1 MLIVDTGPL
10 VAAADR
16 TDRHHQPC
24 LELLETASGPLVT
37 TAMVVAEA
45 VYLLTRE
52 LGAHAEPAFYDAI
65 INGTLTVEPLTTADW
80 RRIRELVDR
89 YQNLP
94 LGGTDA
100 SLIAV
105 AERLGATR
113 IATLD
118 RAHFSI
124 VRPAHCDTFEISP
137 TP

>member
-1 MLIVDTGPL
+1 
-10 VAAADR
+10 
-16 TDRHHQPC
+16 
-24 LELLETASGPLVT
+24 
-37 TAMVVAEA
+37 MVVAEA

-52 LGAHAEPAFYDAI
+52 LGAHAEPAFYEAI

>member
-16 TDRHHQPC
+16 SDRHHSAC
-24 LELLETASGPLVT
+24 LELLETAPGPLVT

-45 VYLLTRE
+45 VYLLGRE
-52 LGAHAEPAFYDAI
+52 LGPQAEPAFYDAI
-65 INGTLTVEPLTTADW
+65 IDGTLIVEPLTQVDW
-80 RRIRELVDR
+80 QRVRTLVDVYR
-89 YQNLP
+89 DLP

-100 SLIAV
+100 SLIAI

-118 RAHFSI
+118 RAHFSV
-124 VRPAHCDTFEISP
+124 VRPAHCTAFELAP
-137 TP
+137 HH

>member
-16 TDRHHQPC
+16 TDRYHTAC
-24 LELLETASGPLVT
+24 VDLLETASGPLVT

-52 LGAHAEPAFYDAI
+52 LGGHAEPVFYDAI
-65 INGTLTVEPLTTADW
+65 INGSLTVEPLTGHDW
-80 RRIRELVDR
+80 QRIRDLVER
-89 YQNLP
+89 YADLP

-118 RAHFSI
+118 CAHFHI
-124 VRPAHCDTFEISP
+124 IRPAHCDALELVP